1 MNYPT
6 VKQLRY
12 FTALCEERHFGRAAA
27 ACFVSQSAFSTG
39 IQELE
44 SLLDVQLVD
53 RTNRQVT
60 ITARGREVAT
70 QARLCI
76 RDIEALVEIAT
87 ERKEPLAGP
96 LRLGV
101 IPTIAPFVLPTALPK
116 LRKKFPRLKL
126 YLTED
131 QTLRLHDKLL
141 DGELYLLMLALPFDL
156 RSTETM
162 PLFRDRFLLAAKQGT
177 KIVDPQNYRFNRL
190 QSDSVLLLEDGH
202 CLRDH
207 ALEACKIRNT
217 QKVSRFAASGLLT
230 LVEMVD
236 ADLGITFLPEMAR
249 GSSLLK
255 NTRVRLYAVDD
266 KSHRT
271 IALAWRKGSSRE
283 DEFRMLGAFL
293 RDIRRKAAK

>member
-1 MNYPT
+1 
-6 VKQLRY
+6 
-12 FTALCEERHFGRAAA
+12 
-27 ACFVSQSAFSTG
+27 
-39 IQELE
+39 
-44 SLLDVQLVD
+44 
-53 RTNRQVT
+53 
-60 ITARGREVAT
+60 
-70 QARLCI
+70 
-76 RDIEALVEIAT
+76 
-87 ERKEPLAGP
+87 
-96 LRLGV
+96 
-101 IPTIAPFVLPTALPK
+101 
-116 LRKKFPRLKL
+116 
-126 YLTED
+126 
-131 QTLRLHDKLL
+131 
-141 DGELYLLMLALPFDL
+141 MLALPFDL
-156 RSTETM
+156 RITETM